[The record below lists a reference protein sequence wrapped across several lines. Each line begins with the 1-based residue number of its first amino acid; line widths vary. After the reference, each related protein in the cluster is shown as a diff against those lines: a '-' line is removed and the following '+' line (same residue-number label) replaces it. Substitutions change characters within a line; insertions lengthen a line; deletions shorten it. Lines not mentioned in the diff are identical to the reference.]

1 MQIVLHFTFQGY
13 SGEDEYIACQGSKE
27 ETTYDFWRMVDQ
39 YNINI
44 IVMLT
49 QLIEKGK
56 VNSSIADIIH
66 TTLFLSRIDPL
77 FFRKNVINTIRLL
90 GKPSDTRT

>member
-1 MQIVLHFTFQGY
+1 MMYAYLTRQSLQGY
-13 SGEDEYIACQGSKE
+13 TGEDEYIACQGPKE
-27 ETTYDFWRMVDQ
+27 ETTYDFWRMVNQ

-56 VNSSIADIIH
+56 VNYN
-66 TTLFLSRIDPL
+66 R
-77 FFRKNVINTIRLL
+77 R
-90 GKPSDTRT
+90 

>member
-1 MQIVLHFTFQGY
+1 MNRFSLHEIRHRVFQGY
-13 SGEDEYIACQGSKE
+13 TGEDEYIACQGPKE

-49 QLIEKGK
+49 QLVEKGK
-56 VNSSIADIIH
+56 VNS
-66 TTLFLSRIDPL
+66 T
-77 FFRKNVINTIRLL
+77 FR
-90 GKPSDTRT
+90 